1 MVIKSTKHHP
11 QKNYKDL
18 FSSCAK
24 MTSALSLQTLEE
36 LLMKKGLI
44 ANSLTDHPL
53 IIRLREVLA
62 EKSGITASLF
72 IEIERIVEKKK
83 SKGDKYFSKS
93 EFTNLITE
101 KSSSMLSAQDIQQLF
116 NAFSSDKPDNIFTSE
131 FMLALKGIYKILKDM

>member
-1 MVIKSTKHHP
+1 
-11 QKNYKDL
+11 
-18 FSSCAK
+18 
-24 MTSALSLQTLEE
+24 
-36 LLMKKGLI
+36 MKKGLI

-93 EFTNLITE
+93 EFTSLITE

>member
-1 MVIKSTKHHP
+1 
-11 QKNYKDL
+11 
-18 FSSCAK
+18 

-93 EFTNLITE
+93 EFTSLITE